1 MRIPDE
7 KIEEVRYA
15 VDIIDV
21 IGDVVTLKKTGKNF
35 LGHCPFHQEKTPSFT
50 VNPEMQIYK
59 CFGCNEGGNVFSFI
73 MKEQNISF
81 IDALRQLA
89 QRVGIMLPRHKE
101 DEVETKQVEKLYA
114 VNEFAAKFYN
124 KNLFG
129 SKGGKKA
136 LDYLLGRGF
145 QEKTLIDFHV
155 GYSPDAWEELV
166 HEAGKASFDHD
177 TLVESGLTIR
187 KSPGSSPYDR
197 FRNRIMFPIS
207 NEYGRIVGFGARS
220 FEKNDDKNSP
230 KYINT
235 PETSVYHKGK
245 LLYGLFQNKDRI
257 RKKDMSIVVEGYTD
271 VMALYEHGIG
281 LGIATSGTALTPKQA
296 MLLGRYSRN
305 VVVLYDADTAGI
317 KAALRGSEVLFG
329 SNLDVQVV
337 NLGSNADPDSYL
349 CTHSRD
355 DFIKAVQDGK
365 SVIDFYATSFADSG
379 KKLSYQ
385 EKAEQ
390 IRSMIN
396 LVDSVK
402 DSLKRDLML
411 QEIGEKLSADF
422 KTIFKE
428 FYRKKRM
435 KNRVTV
441 RKKTSVETHMSPG
454 INIDEIERELG
465 SIMVN
470 SSDLTFAIMDSIEEN
485 LIRSPLIMDIFKI
498 IKSFGS
504 GKKKYSAADIITKIQ
519 GEKLQ
524 QLITEL
530 AFAPFGIPKQDETE
544 VYDRLAQAADEIVE
558 KFKRRKIDVELDS
571 LRLEIKQAQEKG
583 SDTLELVSKYQDL
596 LHQKEKFTH
605 QE

>member
-7 KIEEVRYA
+7 KIEDVRYS
-15 VDIIDV
+15 VDIVDV

-81 IDALRQLA
+81 MDALRQLA
-89 QRVGIMLPRHKE
+89 QRAGITLPRPKE
-101 DEVETKQVEKLYA
+101 DEVETKQVENLYA

-124 KNLFG
+124 RNLFE

-136 LDYLLGRGF
+136 LDYLFGRGF
-145 QEKTLIDFHV
+145 QEKTLRDFHV
-155 GYSPDAWEELV
+155 GYAPDAWEELA
-166 HEAGKASFDHD
+166 HEAGKASYDHN
-177 TLVESGLTIR
+177 TLVESGLAIR

-220 FEKNDDKNSP
+220 FEQSDDKNSP

-235 PETSVYHKGK
+235 PETPVYHKGK
-245 LLYGLFQNKDRI
+245 LLYGLFQNKDKI

-337 NLGSNADPDSYL
+337 NLGSDADPDSYL
-349 CTHSRD
+349 RTHSRD
-355 DFIKAVQDGK
+355 DFIKAVQDRK
-365 SVIDFYATSFADSG
+365 SVIDFYAASFAESG
-379 KKLSYQ
+379 KTLSYQ

-441 RKKTSVETHMSPG
+441 RRKTSVEIHVPPG
-454 INIDEIERELG
+454 ADIDEIERELG

-485 LIRSPLIMDIFKI
+485 LIHSPFIMDIFTI

-504 GKKKYSAADIITKIQ
+504 GKKKYTAADIITKVKD
-519 GEKLQ
+519 EKLQ

-530 AFAPFGIPKQDETE
+530 AFTPFGIPKQDETE

-558 KFKRRKIDVELDS
+558 KFRRRKIDVELDS

-583 SDTLELVSKYQDL
+583 DDTNELVSKYQDL
-596 LHQKEKFTH
+596 LHKKEKFTH